1 MMKLNRA
8 ENLADFIAICSE
20 IKVKEDHTLFF
31 RGHAS
36 HTFIPLPTVFRHQY
50 DDPENAKYV
59 VREEELFHNLITRCP
74 EEFKNCIS
82 TFDCLV
88 KMQHYGLPTR
98 LLDITSNP
106 LVALYF
112 ATDQYG
118 SSEEEY
124 RAENASLQSD
134 SEELEGLNDF
144 ETMDEG
150 ALEVNEV
157 SADYELMPLSE
168 GDARVLIYQVPNDE
182 VKYYNSDTVS
192 IISNLAQMT
201 RSFDLEK
208 SQFKTQLL
216 NTVQAEKPYFKRDIK
231 DRDLETVVCV
241 KPKLDNKRIIKQSGA
256 FFLFG
261 MGADKTTPKRI
272 PEKYRPNVKH
282 IDIPAKAKLQL
293 RQQLE
298 ILAIS
303 KATLFP
309 EIDSVANFLKSEPL
323 IVTSTKDILDSDTHQ
338 EESQV
343 DSLAQFS
350 DAITDKLRGNQ
361 MLEEQL
367 RSNTK
372 PQAMQGFF
380 ADLMDAALAESID
393 THYEMAV
400 KVLSDLELRNKVDH
414 LVYEKLMHIL
424 QQVQTT

>member
-1 MMKLNRA
+1 MKQNRA
-8 ENLADFIAICSE
+8 ESLADFIAICSE

-50 DDPENAKYV
+50 DDPANAKYV

-74 EEFKNCIS
+74 EEFKDCTS

-112 ATDQYG
+112 ATDEYG
-118 SSEEEY
+118 SSDTEATDEI
-124 RAENASLQSD
+124 EN
-134 SEELEGLNDF
+134 LET
-144 ETMDEG
+144 EC
-150 ALEVNEV
+150 LEVHESSKNYDV
-157 SADYELMPLSE
+157 SPLSD

-182 VKYYNSDTVS
+182 VKFYNSDIVS
-192 IISNLAQMT
+192 VISNLAQMSKNFELDKT
-201 RSFDLEK
+201 LY
-208 SQFKTQLL
+208 KTQLL
-216 NTVQAEKPYFKRDIK
+216 HAIQSEKPYFKNDIK
-231 DRDLETVVCV
+231 GRDLESVVCV

-261 MGADKTTPKRI
+261 MGGDKTTPKRI
-272 PEKYRPNVKH
+272 PETYRPNVKH
-282 IDIPAKAKLQL
+282 IDIPSQAKAML

-298 ILAIS
+298 TLAIS

-323 IVTSTKDILDSDTHQ
+323 VVTTTKEVLADNSPQEDAQSNILEQ
-338 EESQV
+338 FAES
-343 DSLAQFS
+343 
-350 DAITDKLRGNQ
+350 IRDKLTGNQ

-367 RSNTK
+367 KSNSK
-372 PQAMQGFF
+372 SQAMRGFF
-380 ADLMDAALAESID
+380 VDLMDSALAESID
-393 THYEMAV
+393 THYEIAV
-400 KVLSDLELRNKVDH
+400 KVLSDHELRNKVEH
-414 LVYEKLMHIL
+414 FVYEKLMHDLKSNQII
-424 QQVQTT
+424 